1 MPRGRKPKNQVVAEK
16 VAEEVKVMEVMPEEA
31 APEVIQEPA
40 AEPEEAAE
48 PVQNAPKRRG
58 RKPGVK
64 NKPKEVKEE
73 KVVKAEKIEKPVKPE
88 VKVTKTTKAVKP
100 VKATENNIDI
110 YVEFSGNQYKTED
123 IIASIQSNWVEEGHR
138 LGSIKSLN
146 VYIKPEAG
154 KAYYVIND
162 KNAGDVSL

>member
-1 MPRGRKPKNQVVAEK
+1 MPRGRKPKNPAVTEK
-16 VAEEVKVMEVMPEEA
+16 AVEEVKVMEVMPEET
-31 APEVIQEPA
+31 VQEPA
-40 AEPEEAAE
+40 AEPEVAAE
-48 PVQNAPKRRG
+48 PVQEPPKKRG

-64 NKPKEVKEE
+64 NKPKEVNEE
-73 KVVKAEKIEKPVKPE
+73 KVERIEKSEKPE
-88 VKVTKTTKAVKP
+88 VKETKAAKSAKAAKP
-100 VKATENNIDI
+100 AKATENKIDI

-123 IIASIQSNWVEEGHR
+123 IISSIQSNWMEEGHR